1 MTNEVEE
8 ARQKLIEA
16 VAEFNNELL
25 EKYIEGVEIAE
36 EEVAAAL
43 IEGIQAYE
51 KVRVLKAEFEANG
64 NTRGTKKI
72 EALLAPFKGP
82 FAPVDVTKQ
91 RVERA
96 MKQLNTL

>member
-1 MTNEVEE
+1 FSAWAAGDTYLVYPGN
-8 ARQKLIEA
+8 RSSIR
-16 VAEFNNELL
+16 F
-25 EKYIEGVEIAE
+25 EK
-36 EEVAAAL
+36 L

-82 FAPVDVTKQ
+82 FAPADVTKQ

-96 MKQLNTL
+96 MKELNTL